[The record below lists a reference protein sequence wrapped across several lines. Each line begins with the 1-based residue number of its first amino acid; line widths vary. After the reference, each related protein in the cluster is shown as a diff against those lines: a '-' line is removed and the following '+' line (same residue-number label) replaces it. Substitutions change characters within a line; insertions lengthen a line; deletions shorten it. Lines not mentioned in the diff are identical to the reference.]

1 VIDEKIEQ
9 NDVVISSR
17 IRLARNI
24 ADYPFIT
31 TCSDDQRAQIE
42 STLRRGLV
50 EVDRLSEGSFVNS
63 DELEELERQFLLDLN
78 LISRHRD
85 ELEAEVIPPSDSNE
99 GVSVDA
105 GEDTES
111 IEEVGV
117 TINEEDHLRI
127 TVTRNDFELEAAWDQ
142 INEIDDKIEERFNY
156 AFSPRW
162 GYLTACPA
170 NVGTGMRVSVLLH
183 LPALVLTRQTEK
195 VFRSVQRINV
205 VARGMFGDG
214 APGDFFRISNQ
225 ATLGCDEA
233 ELIEQV
239 SSVIPA
245 LVKYE
250 REARKLLLA
259 ENEEGIRRQVTH
271 ALNELC
277 MCDLE
282 DNSEDNN
289 EEIMSLLSQVRMGV
303 GMGLLGREQAD
314 RVNRLF
320 MLVNLRHL
328 LFAAVARE
336 DYSEASKLRDR
347 ILKLELI
354 QDSGAAEIDL
364 PLAGSDGVST
374 GNDLSGHDSEGE
386 RS

>member
-1 VIDEKIEQ
+1 MIEENLEE

-24 ADYPFIT
+24 ADYPFIS
-31 TCSDDQRAQIE
+31 TCSDDQRSQIE
-42 STLRRGLV
+42 ITLRSGIG
-50 EVDRLSEGSFVNS
+50 EVDRLSDVSIVNS
-63 DELEELERQFLLDLN
+63 VELEALERQFLLDLN
-78 LISRHRD
+78 LIRSGSVPM
-85 ELEAEVIPPSDSNE
+85 ESDTADSPE
-99 GVSVDA
+99 ETSV
-105 GEDTES
+105 
-111 IEEVGV
+111 EEVGV

-127 TVTRNDFELEAAWDQ
+127 TVTRNDFDLGAAWEQ
-142 INEIDDKIEERFNY
+142 VNAVDDDIESRFNY

-170 NVGTGMRVSVLLH
+170 NVGTGMRVSVLVH
-183 LPALVLTRQTEK
+183 LPALVLTHQTEK

-205 VARGMFGDG
+205 VARGMFGEG

-225 ATLGCDEA
+225 ATLGFEEA
-233 ELIEQV
+233 DLIDQV
-239 SSVIPA
+239 SNVIPA

-259 ENEEGIRRQVTH
+259 ENKEGVRQQVTN

-277 MCDLE
+277 LCDLE
-282 DNSEDNN
+282 DGSEGNN
-289 EEIMSLLSQVRMGV
+289 VEIMSLLSRVRMGV
-303 GMGLLGREQAD
+303 SMGLLKRDQAD

-320 MLVNLRHL
+320 ALVNLRHQ

-347 ILKLELI
+347 ILSLELV
-354 QDSGAAEIDL
+354 QDLEVEQLDL
-364 PLAGSDGVST
+364 PLAEEDGVST
-374 GNDLSGHDSEGE
+374 GNDLSGHESEGDLP
-386 RS
+386 